1 MASEAQNTQYASRNT
16 HHFLRVTGHERRDT
30 KEFVRIY
37 KLFMQNK
44 AKVKSAKINL
54 SSFLTSKYV
63 QVWHLVIQTT
73 KPIQTQFKPIKANLT
88 QFVERKKTD
97 ANFPYT
103 RAYEENAAISQKN
116 KPNSNPIFLLR
127 KG

>member
-1 MASEAQNTQYASRNT
+1 
-16 HHFLRVTGHERRDT
+16 
-30 KEFVRIY
+30 
-37 KLFMQNK
+37 MQNK

-54 SSFLTSKYV
+54 SYFLTSKYV